1 MIDWLTL
8 RVDACQLAPAT
19 LDAFRATQDRITRI
33 SPDGSVVWDIPAHET
48 IRSDSHQIT
57 VRMGADLSIKGSPA
71 RVMGKDN
78 VFGSGDIVACAQA
91 VLAFVSQNRGVT
103 LPDYSCWRVTR
114 VDITHNYDL
123 DNLAAVRQALHE
135 LEVTE
140 GGRYQKQTH
149 AGTVYWSP
157 RSAVRSGKVY
167 AKGPHMEHQ
176 VRTGKGSFAEDEL
189 RLGQNLLRLELSLKS
204 QFWREHAVKN
214 CWQYTEAELN
224 RLHADYFS
232 PLVGT
237 IEVLEVDN
245 IPAKCVTAARQLGQS
260 EGQGMGAYRYWVV
273 IQQMGLERARD
284 VTSRASHYRYLRI
297 LKQAGFGYADFQARN
312 VTPLRRKPIIL
323 GEPVRSWDEL
333 RRRHVA

>member
-8 RVDACQLAPAT
+8 RVDASRLAPAT
-19 LDAFRATQDRITRI
+19 LKAFRATQDRITRI
-33 SPDGSVVWDIPAHET
+33 SPDGAVVWDIPAHESV
-48 IRSDSHQIT
+48 RSDSHQIT
-57 VRMGADLSIKGSPA
+57 VRLGSDLSIKGSPA

-78 VFGSGDIVACAQA
+78 VFGSGNIAVCAQA
-91 VLAFVSQNRGVT
+91 VLTFVSQNRGVV
-103 LPDYSCWRVTR
+103 LPDYLDWRVTR

-123 DNLAAVRQALHE
+123 GSLAAVRQALHE
-135 LEVTE
+135 LEVAE

-149 AGTVYWSP
+149 AGTVYWSS

-167 AKGPHMEHQ
+167 AKGPHMEQ
-176 VRTGKGSFAEDEL
+176 QARVGKASFSQNEL
-189 RLGQNLLRLELSLKS
+189 QLGQNLLRLELSLKN
-204 QFWREHAVKN
+204 QFWREHAAKN
-214 CWQYTEAELN
+214 CWQYTEEELD
-224 RLHADYFS
+224 RLHADYFA

-297 LKQAGFGYADFQARN
+297 LKQAGFGYADFKARN
-312 VTPLRRKPIIL
+312 VTQLRRKPITL

-333 RRRHVA
+333 RCRRVA